1 MYEVEVKAHLK
12 NREAVMKK
20 LTDLGCAFS
29 EEMHQIDDIYD
40 PNTEA
45 IFPPPK
51 GTPVL
56 RIRQQNG
63 KFIFTLKINQSSRQ
77 DCIEH
82 ELEIGDKEQMEAII
96 KLLGFKKDVTV
107 EKKRIKT
114 KYKDMEI
121 VLDSVDRLGEFVEAE
136 KIINEPDAE
145 VRKKIQRELMDF
157 LVEIGIPAEDEVID
171 GKYDIMLFEKYGG
184 K

>member
-1 MYEVEVKAHLK
+1 
-12 NREAVMKK
+12 
-20 LTDLGCAFS
+20 
-29 EEMHQIDDIYD
+29 
-40 PNTEA
+40 
-45 IFPPPK
+45 
-51 GTPVL
+51 
-56 RIRQQNG
+56 
-63 KFIFTLKINQSSRQ
+63 
-77 DCIEH
+77 
-82 ELEIGDKEQMEAII
+82 
-96 KLLGFKKDVTV
+96 
-107 EKKRIKT
+107 
-114 KYKDMEI
+114 